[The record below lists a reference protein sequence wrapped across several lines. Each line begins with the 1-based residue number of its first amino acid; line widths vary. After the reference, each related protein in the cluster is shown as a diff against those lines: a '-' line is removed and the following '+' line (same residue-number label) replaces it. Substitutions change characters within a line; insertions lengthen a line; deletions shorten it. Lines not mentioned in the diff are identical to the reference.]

1 MSPSPISPRLV
12 KGAIIGIDVTNPVAS
27 IAIFQY
33 NPDTLTR
40 TLQAQT
46 SGGDTGNRS
55 EPQRLKGPPTE
66 NIRLDVEIDATDQLE
81 TGGLATGVG
90 IYPQLA
96 ALEML
101 LYPKTLTVLTNTAL
115 LAAGTIEVVPVEGP
129 FTLFICI
136 ARLTLDLLAEI
147 RVSDAQLQFTIT
159 EEAHDTLLNPIRA
172 KVSLGMRILNYN
184 DFPITH
190 PGFAMFM
197 VHQGVK
203 EAMAVIGSVGNA
215 ASFSFNVS
223 F

>member
-1 MSPSPISPRLV
+1 MPASPISPRLI
-12 KGAIIGIDVTNPVAS
+12 KGAIVGFDIANPLAS

-46 SGGDTGNRS
+46 SGGESGNRS

-66 NIRLDVEIDATDQLE
+66 SIRLDVEIDATDQLE
-81 TGGLATGVG
+81 TGNGLTTAVG

-101 LYPKTLTVLTNTAL
+101 LYPKMLSVITNTTL
-115 LAAGTIEVVPVEGP
+115 LAAGTIEVVPVEVP
-129 FTLFICI
+129 FTLFIWGPQRVVPV
-136 ARLTLDLLAEI
+136 RLTEF
-147 RVSDAQLQFTIT
+147 SIT

-172 KVSLGMRILNYN
+172 KVSLGLRILNYN
-184 DFPITH
+184 DFPVSH

-203 EAMAVIGSVGNA
+203 EVMAVIGNVGNV
-215 ASFSFNVS
+215 ASFGLSLI
-223 F
+223 

>member
-66 NIRLDVEIDATDQLE
+66 NIRLEVEIDATDQLE

-101 LYPKTLTVLTNTAL
+101 LYPKTLTVLANTAL

-129 FTLFICI
+129 FTLFIWGPQRVVPI
-136 ARLTLDLLAEI
+136 RLTEF
-147 RVSDAQLQFTIT
+147 SIT

-215 ASFSFNVS
+215 ASFSFNAS

>member
-1 MSPSPISPRLV
+1 MSPTPISPRLL
-12 KGAIIGIDVTNPVAS
+12 KGAIIGIDVANPLAS

-46 SGGDTGNRS
+46 TGSESGSRS

-66 NIRLDVEIDATDQLE
+66 IIRLDVEIDATDQLDS
-81 TGGLATGVG
+81 GNPLAATLG

-101 LYPKTLTVLTNTAL
+101 LYPKMLSVLTNSAL
-115 LAAGTIEVVPVEGP
+115 LTTGMLEVVPVEGP
-129 FTLFICI
+129 FTLFIWGPQRVVPV
-136 ARLTLDLLAEI
+136 RLTDF
-147 RVSDAQLQFTIT
+147 SIT
-159 EEAHDTLLNPIRA
+159 EEAYDTLLNPIRA
-172 KVSLGMRILNYN
+172 KVTLGLRILNYN
-184 DFPITH
+184 DFPVTH

-203 EAMAVIGSVGNA
+203 EVMSVIGSVGNV
-215 ASFSFNVS
+215 ASFGISLL
-223 F
+223 

>member
-12 KGAIIGIDVTNPVAS
+12 KGAIIGIEVTNPVAS

-66 NIRLDVEIDATDQLE
+66 NIRLEVEIDATDQLE
-81 TGGLATGVG
+81 SGGLATGVG

-101 LYPKTLTVLTNTAL
+101 LYPKTLTVIANTAL

-129 FTLFICI
+129 FTLFIWGPQRVVPI
-136 ARLTLDLLAEI
+136 RLTE
-147 RVSDAQLQFTIT
+147 FTIT

>member
-12 KGAIIGIDVTNPVAS
+12 KGAIIGIDVANPVAS

-46 SGGDTGNRS
+46 SGGDSGNRS

-66 NIRLDVEIDATDQLE
+66 NIRLEVEIDATDQLE
-81 TGGLATGVG
+81 SGGLATGVG

-101 LYPKTLTVLTNTAL
+101 LYPKILTVIANTAL

-129 FTLFICI
+129 FTLFIWGPQRVVPI
-136 ARLTLDLLAEI
+136 RLTE
-147 RVSDAQLQFTIT
+147 FTIT

>member
-1 MSPSPISPRLV
+1 MSPTPISPRLL
-12 KGAIIGIDVTNPVAS
+12 KGAIIGFDIANPVAS

-46 SGGDTGNRS
+46 SGSESGSRS
-55 EPQRLKGPPTE
+55 EPQRLKGPPMET
-66 NIRLDVEIDATDQLE
+66 IRLDVEIDATDQLAS
-81 TGGLATGVG
+81 GDPLAGTLG

-101 LYPKTLTVLTNTAL
+101 LYPKMLTVIANTVL

-129 FTLFICI
+129 FTLFIWGPQRVVPI
-136 ARLTLDLLAEI
+136 RLTDF
-147 RVSDAQLQFTIT
+147 SIT

-184 DFPITH
+184 DFPVTH

-203 EAMAVIGSVGNA
+203 EVMSVIGSVGNA
-215 ASFSFNVS
+215 VS
-223 F
+223 FVSSL

>member
-1 MSPSPISPRLV
+1 M
-12 KGAIIGIDVTNPVAS
+12 AS

-46 SGGDTGNRS
+46 SGGDSGNRS

-101 LYPKTLTVLTNTAL
+101 LYPKTLTVIANTAL

-129 FTLFICI
+129 FTLFIWGPQRVVPI
-136 ARLTLDLLAEI
+136 RLTE
-147 RVSDAQLQFTIT
+147 FTIT

>member
-1 MSPSPISPRLV
+1 MPASPISPRLI
-12 KGAIIGIDVTNPVAS
+12 KGAIVGFDIANPLAS

-46 SGGDTGNRS
+46 SGGESGNRS

-66 NIRLDVEIDATDQLE
+66 SIRLDVEIDATDQLE
-81 TGGLATGVG
+81 TGNGLTTAVG

-101 LYPKTLTVLTNTAL
+101 LYPKMLSVITNTTL
-115 LAAGTIEVVPVEGP
+115 LAAGTIEVVPVEAP
-129 FTLFICI
+129 FTLFIWGPQRVVPV
-136 ARLTLDLLAEI
+136 RLTEF
-147 RVSDAQLQFTIT
+147 SIT
-159 EEAHDTLLNPIRA
+159 EEAHDALLNPIRA
-172 KVSLGMRILNYN
+172 KVSLGLRILNYN
-184 DFPITH
+184 DFPVSH

-203 EAMAVIGSVGNA
+203 EVMAVIGNVGNV
-215 ASFSFNVS
+215 ASFGLSLI
-223 F
+223 

>member
-1 MSPSPISPRLV
+1 MTASPISPRLL
-12 KGAIIGIDVTNPVAS
+12 KGAIVGFDIANPLAS

-46 SGGDTGNRS
+46 SGSETGSRS
-55 EPQRLKGPPTE
+55 EPQRLKGPPVET
-66 NIRLDVEIDATDQLE
+66 IRLDVEIDASDQLASGDPLAE
-81 TGGLATGVG
+81 TLG

-101 LYPKTLTVLTNTAL
+101 LYPKMLTVIANTIL
-115 LAAGTIEVVPVEGP
+115 LAAGTIEVAPVEGP
-129 FTLFICI
+129 FTLFIWGPQRVVPI
-136 ARLTLDLLAEI
+136 RLTEF
-147 RVSDAQLQFTIT
+147 SIT

-184 DFPITH
+184 DFPISH
-190 PGFAMFM
+190 PGYAMFL

-203 EAMAVIGSVGNA
+203 EVMSVIGSVGNA
-215 ASFSFNVS
+215 VS
-223 F
+223 FISSL